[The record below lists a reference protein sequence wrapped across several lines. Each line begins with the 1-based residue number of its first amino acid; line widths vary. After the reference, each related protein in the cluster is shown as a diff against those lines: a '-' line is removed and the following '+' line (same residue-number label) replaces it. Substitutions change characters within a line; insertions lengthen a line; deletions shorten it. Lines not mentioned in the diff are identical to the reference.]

1 MVLKFIGFLLLYL
14 AYIALVLAGMA
25 LLVKYAYEFNLENL
39 LPPAVSMI
47 ALLIV
52 LIVSIALP
60 PILFR
65 VHQFDDLSFNPEI
78 LRNAC
83 CKFSRRRT
91 PKCCGCK
98 SRVCHS
104 KIQM

>member
-1 MVLKFIGFLLLYL
+1 MVLKFLGFAFFYL
-14 AYIALVLAGMA
+14 FYIALVFAGMA
-25 LLVKYAYEFNLENL
+25 LLVKYAYELNLENL
-39 LPPAVSMI
+39 LPPTMSMI
-47 ALLIV
+47 VLLIV

-65 VHQFDDLSFNPEI
+65 VRQFDDLSFNPEI

>member
-1 MVLKFIGFLLLYL
+1 MVLKFFGFALLYL
-14 AYIALVLAGMA
+14 GYIALDLAGMV
-25 LLVKYAYEFNLENL
+25 LLVKYAYEFNLENF

-65 VHQFDDLSFNPEI
+65 VHQFDDLSFNPET

-83 CKFSRRRT
+83 CKLGRGRT

-104 KIQM
+104 KIQL